1 MTTNPWENK
10 WSKRPSIELIGR
22 LNCITCEVMS
32 RCDVDSTQ
40 EERDELTDEFL
51 TTIMSEA
58 HWISE
63 ELEARIDRTEYAGLL
78 DLLVTA

>member
-1 MTTNPWENK
+1 
-10 WSKRPSIELIGR
+10 
-22 LNCITCEVMS
+22 TCEVMS

-78 DLLVTA
+78 DLSVTA